1 MKRVF
6 IIVILAALLCPF
18 ASFAQQ
24 KVKFGH
30 LDYGEIIKVMP
41 GIDTVQK
48 VVADMQADLQATGE
62 GMTKEFQK
70 KQEEYQQMVNKGT
83 YSAAVLKIKEDE
95 LVNMYQRIQ
104 DFSQSAEQVLQ
115 AKQMEMLK
123 PFQEKILEAIKEVGK
138 EHNFTY
144 IFDTSLLTY
153 YEQGEDVAAKVKQK
167 LGIK

>member
-48 VVADMQADLQATGE
+48 VVADMQAELQATGE
-62 GMTKEFQK
+62 EMAKEFQK
-70 KQEEYQQMVNKGT
+70 KQEEYQKMVNAGK
-83 YSAAVLKIKEDE
+83 SAAVLKIKEDE
-95 LVNMYQRIQ
+95 LTDMYQRIQ
-104 DFSQSAEQVLQ
+104 EFSQTAEQQLQ
-115 AKQMEMLK
+115 EKQMDLLK
-123 PFQEKILEAIKEVGK
+123 PFHEKIKEAISQVAK

-144 IFDTSLLTY
+144 IFDTSMLTY
-153 YEQGEDVAAKVKQK
+153 YEQGEDIAAKVKQK

>member
-1 MKRVF
+1 MKKVF
-6 IIVILAALLCPF
+6 IIIVLAALLCPF

-30 LDYGEIIKVMP
+30 LDYGEVIKLMP

-48 VVADMQADLQATGE
+48 LVADMQAELQATGE
-62 GMTKEFQK
+62 EMAKELQK
-70 KQEEYQQMVNKGT
+70 KQEEYQQMVNRGAS
-83 YSAAVLKIKEDE
+83 SAAVLKIKEDE

-104 DFSQSAEQVLQ
+104 DFSQSAEQELQ
-115 AKQMEMLK
+115 AKQMELLQ
-123 PFQEKILEAIKEVGK
+123 PFHEKMKEAIKEVAK

-144 IFDTSLLTY
+144 IFDTSMLTY
-153 YEQGEDVAAKVKQK
+153 YEQGEDIVAKVKQK

>member
-1 MKRVF
+1 MKKVF
-6 IIVILAALLCPF
+6 IIIVLAALLCPF

-48 VVADMQADLQATGE
+48 VVADMQAELQATGE
-62 GMTKEFQK
+62 EMAKEFQK
-70 KQEEYQQMVNKGT
+70 KNEEYQQMVSKGT
-83 YSAAVLKIKEDE
+83 SSPAVLKIKEDE
-95 LVNMYQRIQ
+95 LTNMYQRIQ
-104 DFSQSAEQVLQ
+104 DFSQSAEQDLQ
-115 AKQMEMLK
+115 AKQMELLK

-138 EHNFTY
+138 EFNFTY
-144 IFDTSLLTY
+144 IFDTSMLTY
-153 YEQGEDVAAKVKQK
+153 YEQGEDISAKVKQK